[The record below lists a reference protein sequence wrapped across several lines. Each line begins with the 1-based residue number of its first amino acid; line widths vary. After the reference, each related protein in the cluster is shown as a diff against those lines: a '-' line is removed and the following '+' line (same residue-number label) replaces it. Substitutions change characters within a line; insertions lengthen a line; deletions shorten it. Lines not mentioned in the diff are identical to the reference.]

1 MKKLIALLL
10 VLTMAVSMA
19 ACAPANEETK
29 PSQDAT
35 NPSQD
40 ATEPSQDAP
49 APTEPSQDAT
59 EPSQD
64 ATDPTEPSQP
74 SVETNEAVDM
84 LASAWDKWESEYKE
98 YFAGGTTKFDDDYN
112 VLNPQGAPGVVDAEE
127 LEFGYYVPN
136 ANLSSVSAAASV
148 YHSLNKNNFTAA
160 TFIVEDA
167 AAFAAIMKDA
177 LLTTNYVCGFPEHLL
192 VYTLSDNCV
201 LYVLGNLSVMEGF
214 GDAVMSAYPNATV
227 IYDGAVEV

>member
-40 ATEPSQDAP
+40 ATEPSQDATD
-49 APTEPSQDAT
+49 PTEPSQDAT

-148 YHSLNKNNFTAA
+148 YHGLNKNNFTAA